1 MEKDLAQN
9 LYRPVKRIYAA
20 KKGLEECKLS
30 FDESSVLEVIEK
42 ASKSVVNVNTVRRF
56 HDFYY
61 QVVPVQG
68 IGSGIIIDPKGFIVT
83 NNHVVAGAE
92 KIDATLPSGD
102 VLHGKLLGACASEY
116 VAVVRVEGNDLPTAE
131 LGDSDDLKVGQTVF
145 AIGNPLGLAGA
156 PTVTRGVIS
165 AVKRSLRSERGL
177 IENLVQTDASI
188 NPGNSGGP
196 LVDVRGRVVALN
208 TAIVPFAQGIG
219 FAIPVNTVKRCSTEI
234 ITHGRVIRPW
244 LGVSGLSIT
253 PEIASYYNLP
263 VERGALI
270 TEVMQD
276 SPAEKA
282 EIRKGDIIIGFG
294 EEAIDSVE
302 DLVKE
307 IQKSKIGDKAKVLLL
322 RDDEKWIADIELEK
336 TP

>member
-1 MEKDLAQN
+1 M
-9 LYRPVKRIYAA
+9 V
-20 KKGLEECKLS
+20 
-30 FDESSVLEVIEK
+30 EK
-42 ASKSVVNVNTVRRF
+42 ASRSVVNINTVRRF
-56 HDFYY
+56 HDLYY
-61 QVVPVQG
+61 QVVPVKG
-68 IGSGIIIDPKGFIVT
+68 MGSGVVIDPKGFIVT

-102 VLHGKLLGACASEY
+102 VLHGKLVGASVSDD
-116 VAVVRVEGNDLPTAE
+116 VAVVKVDGKNLPTAE
-131 LGDSDDLKVGQTVF
+131 LGDSDELRVGQTVF

-156 PTVTRGVIS
+156 PTVTKGVIS

-177 IENLVQTDASI
+177 IENLVQTDAAI

-196 LVDVRGRVVALN
+196 LVDIRGRVVALN

-219 FAIPVNTVKRCSTEI
+219 FAIPVNAVKRCSTEI

-244 LGVSGLSIT
+244 LGVSGLSLT
-253 PEIASYYNLP
+253 PEISSYYNLP

-270 TEVMQD
+270 TEVMRD

-282 EIRKGDIIIGFG
+282 EMQKGDIIIGFG
-294 EEAIDSVE
+294 DKAINSVE

-307 IQKSKIGDKAKVLLL
+307 IQKRKIGEKAKVLLL
-322 RDDEKWIADIELEK
+322 RGDEKWIADVELEQ